1 MDRVKAATEKNKVF
15 NYELL
20 ILVFSFS
27 FLFIFS
33 LCGCSSITSPYTLS
47 SKQEPAYDPN
57 LYESYNN
64 VKLKQSGALNVLPII
79 HKSNSELLSQ
89 SRRVIASSG
98 KSESGYKTWFN
109 MVAFDENRL
118 TAKRKYLFYVDEK
131 YKRGT
136 SKIKRLFAEPKQG
149 LMFNCQM
156 VLDKAT
162 LNRTYSS
169 ENIAQIG
176 ILKQS
181 LSNIRNDIAELN
193 EGTNE
198 LGSDNKNLAISGLL
212 INQAYS
218 AILYTLDNSPAQA
231 TMLAEKS
238 GVEFD
243 HMSFGK
249 GKIRMSAEDDV
260 VTIKI
265 RLGSFVDTPEENE
278 SSLTAEEVIHAN

>member
-1 MDRVKAATEKNKVF
+1 MDQVKAATGKNRTL

-20 ILVFSFS
+20 ILVLSFQI
-27 FLFIFS
+27 LFIFGLS
-33 LCGCSSITSPYTLS
+33 GCSSVTSPNSVS
-47 SKQEPAYDPN
+47 STQEPAYEPN
-57 LYESYNN
+57 LFESYNN

-79 HKSNSELLSQ
+79 HKSESELLSQ
-89 SRRVIASSG
+89 SRRVVASSG
-98 KSESGYKTWFN
+98 KSANGYKTWFN
-109 MVAFDENRL
+109 MVTFDENKL
-118 TAKRKYLFYVDEK
+118 TAKRKYVFFVDEQF
-131 YKRGT
+131 KRGT
-136 SKIKRLFAEPKQG
+136 STIKRLLSGSKQG
-149 LMFNCQM
+149 LVFNCQM
-156 VLDKAT
+156 VLDKET

-218 AILYTLDNSPAQA
+218 AIFYTLDNSPAQA

-260 VTIKI
+260 VTIEL
-265 RLGSFVDTPEENE
+265 RLGAFVDTPEEFQ
-278 SSLTAEEVIHAN
+278 